1 MYKPI
6 LSVFLLSAAAV
17 TVIIF
22 AYYTT
27 VLIGRKMN
35 RLLEGR
41 YTQVLERTMIGIGM
55 NVTILKINRKIYIV
69 AIQGKTIRL
78 LDVIEEDDW
87 KFPDDKNK
95 IQFDTQN
102 TNDCF
107 MMNKLFSR
115 IKKAVSN
122 SRYNRNGSD
131 DDEQYKV

>member
-27 VLIGRKMN
+27 ALIGRKMN

-41 YTQVLERTMIGIGM
+41 YTQVLERTMIGVGI
-55 NVTILKINRKIYIV
+55 NVTILKINQKIYIV

-102 TNDCF
+102 INDCF
-107 MMNKLFSR
+107 MTNKLFSR

>member
-17 TVIIF
+17 TIIIF

-41 YTQVLERTMIGIGM
+41 YTQVLERTMIGVGM
-55 NVTILKINRKIYIV
+55 NVTILKINQKIYIV

-87 KFPDDKNK
+87 KFPNDKNRA
-95 IQFDTQN
+95 QFN
-102 TNDCF
+102 IRNVNDCF
-107 MMNKLFSR
+107 MVDKLFGK
-115 IKKAVSN
+115 IKKTISN
-122 SRYNRNGSD
+122 NRYNRNGSD